1 MKRYTGFDE
10 LLKAKNS
17 TYSDAP
23 AFCYDCDGAVR
34 TVTYGQWNADVHA
47 EAQKVKESGYACIG
61 IVCDGSYACVVMIF
75 SCVLAGCQTVLL
87 EAMQNAQER
96 QDALVHTDAEA
107 IWMRGELRETGTHMA
122 QEERN
127 RRNGRILFFTSGTTA
142 HSRAVV
148 LSDASLMNS
157 AYNGGC
163 MLPLTQNDRMLCV
176 LPLSHVF
183 GFVCSLL
190 WPLSFG
196 ACVALSRG
204 MRHYIDD
211 CAYFQP
217 TVLSAVPTL
226 LQFLLKYNALNPQL
240 HTILVGAGDC
250 PPDVLQAVQKSGRHI
265 SFGYGLTETSSG
277 VAISIGEDPLAMSVC
292 PDDTITL
299 AEDGEIL
306 IYAPTCI
313 MQGYYKDRAG
323 TEEILQDGILHT
335 GDIGMIDENGC
346 LRIRGRKKEVLV
358 FADGTKIYLPEYES
372 RLAAALNNPETAV
385 VMKDSRP
392 VLVMQNNGMS
402 RQDVMDAIGPVM
414 KMYSRGRQIA
424 DVLFTDHPLPRTAT
438 GKIRRWQLQK
448 EIGL

>member
-1 MKRYTGFDE
+1 
-10 LLKAKNS
+10 
-17 TYSDAP
+17 
-23 AFCYDCDGAVR
+23 
-34 TVTYGQWNADVHA
+34 
-47 EAQKVKESGYACIG
+47 
-61 IVCDGSYACVVMIF
+61 
-75 SCVLAGCQTVLL
+75 
-87 EAMQNAQER
+87 
-96 QDALVHTDAEA
+96 
-107 IWMRGELRETGTHMA
+107 
-122 QEERN
+122 
-127 RRNGRILFFTSGTTA
+127 
-142 HSRAVV
+142 
-148 LSDASLMNS
+148 
-157 AYNGGC
+157 
-163 MLPLTQNDRMLCV
+163 
-176 LPLSHVF
+176 
-183 GFVCSLL
+183 
-190 WPLSFG
+190 
-196 ACVALSRG
+196 

-250 PPDVLQAVQKSGRHI
+250 SPDVLQAVQKSGRHI

-323 TEEILQDGILHT
+323 TEEILQDSILHT
-335 GDIGMIDENGC
+335 GDIGMIDANGC

-385 VMKDSRP
+385 VMKGSRP
-392 VLVMQNNGMS
+392 MLVMQNNGMS